1 MRRVVIT
8 GMGALTPLGNNVATF
23 AESLMRGTSGAAPI
37 THFDASAFKT
47 RFACELKGFSADAY
61 VERAAQ
67 RRMDPVTLYSIAAS
81 DEAMQ
86 QAGFDLDT
94 VDRTRFG
101 VIWATG
107 QGGFQTLE
115 EQISEHARG
124 DGTPRY
130 NPFFIPKTLVDT
142 TSGQLAIR
150 YGVHGINYATV
161 SACASSNT
169 AIMDAFNYIRWGKAD
184 IFLTG
189 GAEAAVCASSVGGF
203 NAMKALST
211 RNDDP
216 QGASRPYD
224 RSRDGF
230 VMGEG
235 AGALILEELEHA
247 KRRGATI
254 LAEIV
259 GAGMAADAYH
269 LTSVH
274 PEGLGPVLAMRMAL
288 EDAGMRADEI
298 DYINTHGTS
307 TPNGDIVELQA
318 IARVLGD
325 HVHAVSVSSTKSMT
339 GHLLGAAGAVE
350 AVAGVA
356 ALQRNMVPPT
366 INLHDPDPD
375 IPAGFDLTPL
385 VARERRVDVVMS
397 NTFGF
402 GGHNAIVLMRR
413 YRG

>member
-8 GMGALTPLGNNVATF
+8 GMGAVTPLGNDVPTF
-23 AESLMRGTSGAAPI
+23 ADHLFAGRSGAAPI
-37 THFDASAFKT
+37 TQFDASAFKT
-47 RFACELKGFSADAY
+47 RFACEVKGLDPTT
-61 VERAAQ
+61 VIERAAL
-67 RRMDPVTLYSIAAS
+67 RKMDPVTWYSIIAS
-81 DEAMQ
+81 DEAMAQ
-86 QAGFDLDT
+86 SGIELDR

-107 QGGFQTLE
+107 QGGYQTLE

-150 YGVHGINYATV
+150 YGIHGINYATV
-161 SACASSNT
+161 SACASSNS
-169 AIMDAFNYIRWGKAD
+169 AIMDAFNYIKWGKAD
-184 IFLTG
+184 LFIAG
-189 GAEAAVCASSVGGF
+189 GSEAAVCASSIGGF

-216 QGASRPYD
+216 EGASRPYD

-230 VMGEG
+230 VLGEG
-235 AGALILEELEHA
+235 AGAIILEELEHA
-247 KRRGATI
+247 TRRGATI
-254 LAEIV
+254 LAEVV

-288 EDAGMRADEI
+288 DDAGMRPEQVE
-298 DYINTHGTS
+298 YVNTHGTS
-307 TPNGDIVELQA
+307 TPNGDVVELKA
-318 IARVLGD
+318 IRQVFGD
-325 HVHAVSVSSTKSMT
+325 HVRSMSFSSTKSMT

-350 AVAGVA
+350 AVVSVL
-356 ALQRNMVPPT
+356 ALQRGLIPPT

-375 IPAGFDLTPL
+375 IPEGFDLTPL
-385 VARERRVDVVMS
+385 STKERRVDVVMS

-402 GGHNAIVLMRR
+402 GGHNAIVLMKR
-413 YRG
+413 YVG